1 MKAADHLRMPDL
13 IESEYTVK
21 MSDTERKMYAAMCE
35 QLVLQLKGDE
45 VMAANAG
52 VLSGKLAQI
61 ANGAVYTDDGAT
73 LHIHDRKLDALED
86 IIESM
91 NGKPLLVAY
100 WFRHDAEHIEKRVPC
115 VRLDRDETIARWNR
129 GEIPV
134 ALIHPASAG
143 HGLNLQSGG
152 STLVWFG
159 ITWSLELY
167 QQTVARLYRQG
178 QSANTVVVQHIIAE
192 GTIDERILRALK
204 RKDKTQAALI
214 EAVKAEVTS

>member
-1 MKAADHLRMPDL
+1 M
-13 IESEYTVK
+13 I
-21 MSDTERKMYAAMCE
+21 
-35 QLVLQLKGDE
+35 
-45 VMAANAG
+45 
-52 VLSGKLAQI
+52 
-61 ANGAVYTDDGAT
+61 
-73 LHIHDRKLDALED
+73 
-86 IIESM
+86 
-91 NGKPLLVAY
+91 
-100 WFRHDAEHIEKRVPC
+100 
-115 VRLDRDETIARWNR
+115 WNR

-178 QSANTVVVQHIIAE
+178 QSANTVVVRHIIAE

-204 RKDKTQAALI
+204 RKDKTQAELI
-214 EAVKAEVTS
+214 EAVKANLEVASHDEL